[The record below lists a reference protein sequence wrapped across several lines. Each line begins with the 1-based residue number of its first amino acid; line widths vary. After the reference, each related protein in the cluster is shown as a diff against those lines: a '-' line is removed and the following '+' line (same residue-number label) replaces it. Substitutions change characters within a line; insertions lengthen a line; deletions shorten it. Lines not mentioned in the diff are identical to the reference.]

1 MSPAGDGY
9 CLLTGSRAP
18 RRKLLGMSVGV
29 SRLGLTEEDALSLAV
44 VSFHELGPRLTK
56 KK

>member
-18 RRKLLGMSVGV
+18 RGKLLGMSVGV

-44 VSFHELGPRLTK
+44 YHFMSWVPD
-56 KK
+56 

>member
-18 RRKLLGMSVGV
+18 RGKLLGMSVGV
-29 SRLGLTEEDALSLAV
+29 SRLGLTEEDALSGC